1 MRALMLR
8 FMRLGWSQ
16 QQLIA
21 ALPGF
26 TTCVVIALAAGYAA
40 AQTGAP
46 PMLCALLVGTAL
58 HYLSEEIRTAPG
70 VVFCV
75 RVVLRLGVGLLGA
88 RITATEIIALGWPS
102 ALVVIAA
109 VTTTLLCGLVLA
121 KRLGLSTQMGVLAG
135 GATAI
140 CGASAALAIAAV
152 LPKDKA
158 LERDTLA
165 VVVLATLLSTVTMLV
180 YPLVAQHLGLSPTA
194 AGLFL
199 GATIHDVA
207 QVVVAG
213 YTLGPEA
220 GNTAA
225 IVKLSRVAL
234 LAAVV
239 AGVACAFRGKHGE
252 DEPQGSGELPPL
264 VPSFLILFLLLALFQ
279 STVGLSPRV
288 QSSLNDLSNACLLM
302 GVAALGMKTSFA
314 ALARA
319 GWRQAAL
326 MLGTTGWIGTFVL
339 VAVAWRMH

>member
-8 FMRLGWSQ
+8 FMRFGWSP

-58 HYLSEEIRTAPG
+58 HYLSEEVRTAPG
-70 VVFCV
+70 VAFCV

-88 RITATEIIALGWPS
+88 RITAAEIAALGWPS
-102 ALVVIAA
+102 ALVVMTA
-109 VTTTLLCGLVLA
+109 VATTLLCGLVLA
-121 KRLGLSTQMGVLAG
+121 KRLGLSTRMGVLAG

-165 VVVLATLLSTVTMLV
+165 VVVLATLLSTVAMLA

-239 AGVACAFRGKHGE
+239 AGVACAFRHSHGE
-252 DEPQGSGELPPL
+252 GETQGDGRLPPL
-264 VPSFLILFLLLALFQ
+264 VPGFLVLFLLLAALQ
-279 STVGLSPRV
+279 STVGLSLRV
-288 QSSLNDLSNACLLM
+288 QSSLNEISHACLMM

-314 ALARA
+314 LLARS
-319 GWRQAAL
+319 GWRQVAL
-326 MLGTTGWIGTFVL
+326 MLGTTAWIGGIVL
-339 VAVAWRMH
+339 AAIVLRAH

>member
-58 HYLSEEIRTAPG
+58 HYLSEEVRTAPG

-88 RITATEIIALGWPS
+88 RVTAAEIAALGWPS
-102 ALVVIAA
+102 ALVVITA
-109 VTTTLLCGLVLA
+109 VGTTLLCGVVLA
-121 KRLGLSTQMGVLAG
+121 KRLGLSVQMGVLAG

-152 LPKDKA
+152 LPKQEA
-158 LERDTLA
+158 LERETLA
-165 VVVLATLLSTVTMLV
+165 VVVLATLLSTIAMLV

-239 AGVACAFRGKHGE
+239 AGVAYAFRRKHGACE
-252 DEPQGSGELPPL
+252 TPGEGRLPPL
-264 VPSFLILFLLLALFQ
+264 VPSFLVLFLLLAAFQ
-279 STVGLSPRV
+279 STVGIAPRV
-288 QSSLNDLSNACLLM
+288 QSSLNEISQACLMM

-319 GWRQAAL
+319 GWRQVAL
-326 MLGTTGWIGTFVL
+326 VLGTTAWIAAIVL
-339 VAVAWRMH
+339 AAAVSSNP

>member
-16 QQLIA
+16 QQLVA

-26 TTCVVIALAAGYAA
+26 TTCVVISLAAGYAA

-70 VVFCV
+70 VIFCV

-88 RITATEIIALGWPS
+88 RITAAEIIALGWPS
-102 ALVVIAA
+102 ALIVITA
-109 VTTTLLCGLVLA
+109 VATTLLCGLVLA
-121 KRLGLSTQMGVLAG
+121 RRLGLSMQMGMLAG

-152 LPKDKA
+152 LPKQEA

-165 VVVLATLLSTVTMLV
+165 VVVLATLLSTVAMLV
-180 YPLVAQHLGLSPTA
+180 YPLVAQHLGLSSTS

-213 YTLGPEA
+213 YTLSPDA

-234 LAAVV
+234 LAVVV
-239 AGVACAFRGKHGE
+239 AGVACAFRHKHREGE
-252 DEPQGSGELPPL
+252 TPAEGRLPPL
-264 VPSFLILFLLLALFQ
+264 MPGFLILFLLLAVFQ
-279 STVGLSPRV
+279 STVGLAPRV
-288 QSSLNDLSNACLLM
+288 QTSLNEVSNACLMM

-314 ALARA
+314 LLARS
-319 GWRQAAL
+319 GWRQVAL
-326 MLGTTGWIGTFVL
+326 MLGTTAWIAAIVL
-339 VAVAWRMH
+339 AAVV

>member
-1 MRALMLR
+1 MLR
-8 FMRLGWSQ
+8 FMRLGWNQ
-16 QQLIA
+16 QQLLA

-58 HYLSEEIRTAPG
+58 HYLSEEVRTAPG

-88 RITATEIIALGWPS
+88 RITAAEIVALGWPS
-102 ALVVIAA
+102 ALVVMTA
-109 VTTTLLCGLVLA
+109 VATTLLCGLVLA
-121 KRLGLSTQMGVLAG
+121 KRLGLSKQMGVLAG

-152 LPKDKA
+152 LPKDKD

-165 VVVLATLLSTVTMLV
+165 VVVLATLLSTVAMLV
-180 YPLVAQHLGLSPTA
+180 YPLAARALGLSPTA

-239 AGVACAFRGKHGE
+239 AGVAYAFRNQHAETEAPRAKS
-252 DEPQGSGELPPL
+252 QLPRVPGFL
-264 VPSFLILFLLLALFQ
+264 VLFLLMAFFQ
-279 STVGLSPRV
+279 STVGLSFRV
-288 QSSLNDLSNACLLM
+288 QSALTEISHACLMM

-314 ALARA
+314 LLARS
-319 GWRQAAL
+319 GWRQVAL
-326 MLGTTGWIGTFVL
+326 MVGTTAWIAAV
-339 VAVAWRMH
+339 VAAAVALSNP